1 MRRLS
6 VSRSLFLQLVITV
19 GIWEKDAHYVLAFSP
34 SKLHRAVVVLIDTTS
49 SVLGSRNHLFR
60 DNFLGDSR
68 FNYDDR
74 RSSSLSPR
82 TVLDAHATVLE
93 DEEITTANATTTME
107 GVETIVVNDFA
118 SPNKMT
124 LPGTIELAQQQ
135 DELMQQI
142 EAQAV
147 QIVDDMMDES
157 CEVDPDTGAP
167 ADDICV
173 NEEKKSGFRS
183 TVKDYIQRTSKLVV
197 ERGLLA
203 DADDD
208 EFDNDME
215 NAASEE
221 RQKKKKAMTGDA
233 LEKGCKC
240 FISLI
245 GTM

>member
-1 MRRLS
+1 MRRFS
-6 VSRSLFLQLVITV
+6 VSRCLFLHMVITV
-19 GIWEKDAHYVLAFSP
+19 GIWEKDARDVLAFSP

-60 DNFLGDSR
+60 DNFLGDRR

-74 RSSSLSPR
+74 RSSR
-82 TVLDAHATVLE
+82 TVLDATVL
-93 DEEITTANATTTME
+93 DDAEITTANATTAME
-107 GVETIVVNDFA
+107 GVETIVLNDFVP
-118 SPNKMT
+118 SIKMT
-124 LPGTIELAQQQ
+124 LPGTIELVQQQ

-240 FISLI
+240 FIPFI